1 MVPMNKVLV
10 LSTAVLAG
18 ALAQA
23 ADPPPLKEGLWEIH
37 GHSVENPGGRE
48 TDFTY
53 RLCRNHQFD
62 DAMNAQ
68 AKNAKECN
76 TSFDDL
82 GGGKYAS
89 SSTCLVPGTA
99 IVSKGTYTYESSTAA
114 RSESHATYTPA
125 FHGKSEETITEDQ
138 KYVGR
143 CPSNM
148 KPGDRILSD
157 GTLQRF
163 VGG

>member
-1 MVPMNKVLV
+1 MHKVLV
-10 LSTAVLAG
+10 FSTAALAW
-18 ALAQA
+18 AAAQA

-37 GHSVENPGGRE
+37 GHSIENPGGKE
-48 TDFTY
+48 ADFTY
-53 RLCRNHQFD
+53 RLCRDHKFD
-62 DAMNAQ
+62 EAMNAQ

-99 IVSKGTYTYESSTAA
+99 IVSKGTYTYESASAA

-138 KYVGR
+138 KYLGR

-148 KPGDRILSD
+148 KPGDRLLSD
-157 GTLQRF
+157 GTLQHF
-163 VGG
+163 IGGG

>member
-1 MVPMNKVLV
+1 MNRAFLF
-10 LSTAVLAG
+10 SAAVLA
-18 ALAQA
+18 LAVARA

-37 GHSVENPGGRE
+37 GHSVENPGGKE

-53 RLCRNHQFD
+53 RVCRNHRFD

-68 AKNAKECN
+68 AKSAKECN

-89 SSTCLVPGTA
+89 ASTCLVPGTA
-99 IVSKGTYTYESSTAA
+99 IVSKGTYTYESATSA

-125 FHGKSEETITEDQ
+125 FHGKSEETISEDQ
-138 KYVGR
+138 KYVGH

-148 KPGDRILSD
+148 KPGDRLMSD
-157 GTLQRF
+157 GTLQHF
-163 VGG
+163 VGGGG

>member
-1 MVPMNKVLV
+1 MNKVLLV
-10 LSTAVLAG
+10 SAAVLT
-18 ALAQA
+18 LAVARA

-37 GHSVENPGGRE
+37 GHSVENPGGKQ

-53 RLCRNHQFD
+53 RLCRNHGFD

-76 TSFDDL
+76 TSFDDQ
-82 GGGKYAS
+82 GGGKYS
-89 SSTCLVPGTA
+89 SASTCAVPGTA
-99 IVSKGTYTYESSTAA
+99 IVSNGTYTYESATSV

-138 KYVGR
+138 KYVGN
-143 CPSNM
+143 CPANM
-148 KPGDRILSD
+148 KPGDRLMSD

-163 VGG
+163 IGGGR